1 MIKKNIAASILLAAT
16 FCYGN
21 IDKQTYLNIAEGVLA
36 KNKIVSENIS
46 IIDVKPLA
54 QNSTILQI
62 AYKNTITN
70 DVSIIYAISDNA
82 IIIGGDLLQDGIKN
96 DTFDESILLKR
107 KLNII
112 SPEVLKE
119 LSKFAIEL
127 TDAANNVNEQKEN
140 LFIALSPNSKEFNF
154 LFIQD
159 GYKDLINK
167 YKISLIFVNADDSL
181 SLRTAQLLR
190 SKLSAK
196 EIKDIVSSGNLDK
209 LSPEKIQI
217 LQDTKKILE
226 NAKTL
231 NNDEKNGIEPIY
243 FIKDERVN
251 PIFLLDVN
259 NTKQQETK

>member
-1 MIKKNIAASILLAAT
+1 MIKKNIATCILLAST

-21 IDKQTYLNIAEGVLA
+21 IDKQTYLSIAEGVLA

-46 IIDVKPLA
+46 IIDAKPLA
-54 QNSTILQI
+54 QNNTILQI

-127 TDAANNVNEQKEN
+127 TDVANGANEQKEN

-159 GYKDLINK
+159 GYKELIKK
-167 YKISLIFVNADDSL
+167 YKISLIFINADDSL
-181 SLRTAQLLR
+181 SLRTAQLLKN
-190 SKLSAK
+190 KLTAK

-217 LQDTKKILE
+217 LQDIKKILE
-226 NAKTL
+226 NVKTL

-243 FIKDERVN
+243 FIKEERIN
-251 PIFLLDVN
+251 PIFLLDTN
-259 NTKQQETK
+259 NTKQQEIK

>member
-1 MIKKNIAASILLAAT
+1 MIKKNIAASILLVAT
-16 FCYGN
+16 FCYAN
-21 IDKQTYLNIAEGVLA
+21 LDKQTYINIAEGVLA
-36 KNKIVSENIS
+36 KNNIVSENIS
-46 IIDVKPLA
+46 IVDVKPLT
-54 QNSTILQI
+54 QNNTILQI

-70 DVSIIYAISDNA
+70 DLSIVYAISDDA
-82 IIIGGDLLQDGIKN
+82 IIIGGDLLQNGIKN

-112 SPEVLKE
+112 SSEVLKE
-119 LSKFAIEL
+119 LSKFAIAL
-127 TDAANNVNEQKEN
+127 TDGANEQREN
-140 LFIALSPNSKEFNF
+140 LFIVLSPNSKEFNF

-159 GYKDLINK
+159 GYKDLIKK

-196 EIKDIVSSGNLDK
+196 EIKEIISSSSLDK

-217 LQDTKKILE
+217 LQDTKKLLDST
-226 NAKTL
+226 KTL
-231 NNDEKNGIEPIY
+231 NGDEKNGIEPIY

-251 PIFLLDVN
+251 PIFLLDTN
-259 NTKQQETK
+259 NTKQQEKK

>member
-1 MIKKNIAASILLAAT
+1 MIKKNIAASILLVAT

-62 AYKNTITN
+62 AY

-127 TDAANNVNEQKEN
+127 TDATNNVNEQKEN

-251 PIFLLDVN
+251 PIFLLDAN